1 MRYIKRSIRAL
12 RLYFLDYRIG
22 IKSKVTTGGF

>member
-1 MRYIKRSIRAL
+1 MRYIKRSIRAFCF
-12 RLYFLDYRIG
+12 YFLDYRVG